1 MKIHVYKG
9 VVFCYLQVKE
19 DDHAGDWMVEI
30 EGKCREN
37 LKTNRRSRTDTR
49 FRSLEATER

>member
-1 MKIHVYKG
+1 MTIHVYKC
-9 VVFCYLQVKE
+9 VCVCYLQVKE

-37 LKTNRRSRTDTR
+37 LSRKRGTR
-49 FRSLEATER
+49 AHATFRSAEATER